1 MEHTVYNYSL
11 CMALALML
19 FFAFDFLIGKA
30 PAKTIYNNYL
40 RSRRIMGVAILVL
53 SLNYAVHFVY
63 WNPLHQS
70 QCSHTDEPVHLF
82 LLLLVIQHFSY
93 GIT

>member
-30 PAKTIYNNYL
+30 PIQISKEFASMVET
-40 RSRRIMGVAILVL
+40 RMA
-53 SLNYAVHFVY
+53 
-63 WNPLHQS
+63 
-70 QCSHTDEPVHLF
+70 
-82 LLLLVIQHFSY
+82 LLKV
-93 GIT
+93 